1 MTGEELLRQALYL
14 LNYTNNRGEID
25 TRNSEELIRRGVPI
39 VNAVLADVLPIAGEP
54 GSAIGTLEDT
64 LPVAEDTAVR
74 VMVYGVA
81 MWLAQSEADGDNQQ
95 LMASIYNQKRNAI
108 RRSPGRVAD
117 VLPVPGE

>member
-39 VNAVLADVLPIAGEP
+39 INAVLADVLPIAGEP
-54 GSAIGTLEDT
+54 VSAIGTLEDT

-95 LMASIYNQKRNAI
+95 LMASIYSQKRNAI
-108 RRSPGRVAD
+108 RRSSGRVAD

>member
-54 GSAIGTLEDT
+54 VSAIGTLEDT

-108 RRSPGRVAD
+108 RRSSGRVAD

>member
-1 MTGEELLRQALYL
+1 MTVEELLRQALYL

-54 GSAIGTLEDT
+54 VSAIGTLEDT
-64 LPVAEDTAVR
+64 LPVSEDTAVR

-95 LMASIYNQKRNAI
+95 LMASIYSQKRNAI
-108 RRSPGRVAD
+108 RRSSGRVAD

>member
-1 MTGEELLRQALYL
+1 M
-14 LNYTNNRGEID
+14 
-25 TRNSEELIRRGVPI
+25 PI
-39 VNAVLADVLPIAGEP
+39 INAVLADVLPIAGEP
-54 GSAIGTLEDT
+54 VSAIGTLEDT

-108 RRSPGRVAD
+108 RRSSGRVAD